1 MKPETK
7 PNDGIMGIF
16 NGVAASYDRIGPR
29 VFAHFGE
36 RLVERASLT
45 QDSRVLDVA
54 TGRGAL
60 LFPAAQKIGKHGKI
74 VGIDFSSDMV
84 RETMIDIRR
93 AGCTNVDV
101 HEMDAENINFPDQS
115 FDAVLCGFA
124 LWFFPHPDR
133 ALREFFRV
141 LKPGGRLSLTTWAK
155 DSPVQNLYRK
165 ALSAYAPPTDPKA
178 PNIDTFGTTD
188 SIERAFRQAG
198 FQPLLVDAEDAEFV
212 YTSEDEPWAF
222 VIGTAMKRYIDPLSE
237 AGKSEAKAKLIK
249 GLESVRKPD
258 GIHAVYRALFG
269 FAVKAA

>member
-1 MKPETK
+1 MKNEAK
-7 PNDGIMGIF
+7 PGSGIIGIF
-16 NGVAASYDRIGPR
+16 NNVAASYDQIGPR

-45 QDSRVLDVA
+45 PGSRVLDVA

-60 LFPAAQKIGKHGKI
+60 LFPAAQRIGRLGKI
-74 VGIDFSSDMV
+74 IGIDFSSDMV
-84 RETMIDIRR
+84 RETTADMRR
-93 AGCTNVDV
+93 GSCKNAEL
-101 HEMDAENINFPDQS
+101 HEMDAENLDFPDQS

-141 LKPGGRLSLTTWAK
+141 LKPGGRLSLTTWAA
-155 DSPVQNLYRK
+155 DSPIQLLYRK
-165 ALSAYAPPTDPKA
+165 ALSSYAPPADPTA
-178 PNIDTFGTTD
+178 PNIGTFGTTD
-188 SIERAFRQAG
+188 SIEAAFRQAG

-222 VIGTAMKRYIDPLSE
+222 VTGTAMRRFIGPLSE
-237 AGKSEAKAKLIK
+237 AGKREAKAKLIA

-258 GIHAVYRALFG
+258 GIHALYRALFG
-269 FAVKAA
+269 FAIKAA